1 MKSIGTKVYI
11 ALGILGALFILMVFL
26 NVSGLG
32 TINDFNADLG
42 DVSVDL
48 ADVYVEIQDA
58 HGETAISYQKVLLYV
73 NLAFNQ
79 FYAEDGPKQL
89 SLLNDA
95 VAATYDSMAK
105 EKALCQQADEED
117 LTVAFESYEA
127 SINAFLEYASN
138 IQTNLEAGEYVLMRS
153 QMEKIDSMTAPVDEA
168 SAAYKEALTTSK
180 EGLTARVEEA
190 VRRSSVQ
197 IRGTRIFNYAAV
209 ALYII
214 LAGVTIIIVAST
226 VVKPAR
232 SSGKSLRDIISK
244 VDANQ
249 GDLTERVPVATKDEV
264 GQMAEGINNFISR
277 LQTIMQD
284 LKAKSSDMGQ
294 SAEVITNQIIE
305 SNESASNVS
314 AATEEMAASMQEI
327 SATLG
332 QLSTGSTNILS
343 EIQSMDESVQN
354 GVRLVED
361 IKDRAAEMHQST
373 VQSKEK
379 TGRTILQ
386 IRETLQTALEESRSV
401 QKINEMT
408 QEILSITSQTNL
420 LSLNASIEA
429 ARAGEAGR
437 GFAVVAGE
445 IRGLADSSA
454 EAANNIQV
462 ISTLVTDAVEKLARN
477 AEEMLQFVD
486 QEIMKD
492 YDNFVGVVEQ
502 YKQDAES
509 VHEILSG
516 VAENTS
522 DISQTMDG
530 MNTGINDISTAVEEN
545 AKGITNVADS
555 AVTLVEAMAEI
566 QKETENNQQISQ
578 KLNAEVNRFKKV

>member
-11 ALGILGALFILMVFL
+11 ALGILGVLFILIVFL

-32 TINDFNADLG
+32 TIGDYNADLG
-42 DVSVDL
+42 EVSSDL
-48 ADVYVEIQDA
+48 ADVYVDIQEMQ
-58 HGETAISYQKVLLYV
+58 GETAIVYQQILLYA
-73 NLAFNQ
+73 NLAYNQ
-79 FYAEDGPKQL
+79 FYAETGAEQMN
-89 SLLNDA
+89 LLKEA
-95 VAATYDSMAK
+95 IAAASDSIAK
-105 EKALCQQADEED
+105 EEALCQQAGEED
-117 LTVAFESYEA
+117 LKAAFENYKVSM
-127 SINAFLEYASN
+127 NAFLEYATGM
-138 IQTNLEAGEYVLMRS
+138 QTTLEAGEYVRMRGQLEMIS
-153 QMEKIDSMTAPVDEA
+153 KVTGPVEEA
-168 SAAYKEALTTSK
+168 RAAYKEALTASK
-180 EGLTARVEEA
+180 EGLTAKVDEA
-190 VRRSSVQ
+190 IRRGSVQ
-197 IRGTRIFNYAAV
+197 ISGTKIFNYVAV
-209 ALYII
+209 GLYII
-214 LAGVTIIIVAST
+214 LAGVTVIIVAST

-232 SSGKSLRDIISK
+232 NSGKALREIISK

-294 SAEVITNQIIE
+294 SAEVITNQIVE

-314 AATEEMAASMQEI
+314 AATEQMAASMEEI

-354 GVRLVED
+354 GVKLVED
-361 IKDRAAEMHQST
+361 IKERATEMHQST

-408 QEILSITSQTNL
+408 QEILNITSQTNL

-462 ISTLVTDAVEKLARN
+462 ISTLVTDAVEKLAKN

-486 QEIMKD
+486 KDIMKD

-502 YKQDAES
+502 YKQDADS
-509 VHEILSG
+509 VHVILGG

-566 QKETENNQQISQ
+566 QKETENNQQISK
-578 KLNAEVNRFKKV
+578 KLNDEVNRFKKV